1 MQITGAQ
8 KRRVALFFIG
18 GASFFLLLIALLV
31 GNRLLKREDCY
42 VSIFEDLSVAGLS
55 EGSSV
60 KFQGMNI
67 GTVRDIQVDPN
78 DTSKV
83 HLHFCLKPG
92 VPIKEGTTAQLESIG
107 ITGMK
112 FLELKGGGKGKD
124 IPVGGTIP
132 STRSAWDD
140 ISGKAGTIAVKLEEI
155 LNKVNL
161 ALGEVKPGTFGKL
174 ATNITGITES
184 LDIILKENRTGVSS
198 AISKING
205 IMGQLKK
212 DLEIYGELGE
222 NVVKMTGEGGSVTQT
237 LDNTAQLTSDFKN
250 TYENAKIDENM
261 VKLFKA
267 VDSLQSAMD
276 GVNKIMLKN
285 QGNIN
290 ASLSDLSDSLY
301 NLSEFS
307 RIIMENPASL
317 FQGNKG
323 ETK

>member
-18 GASFFLLLIALLV
+18 GASFFVLLIALLV

-42 VSIFEDLSVAGLS
+42 TSIFKDLSVAGLS

-67 GTVRDIQVDPN
+67 GTVREIKVN
-78 DTSKV
+78 SADTSEV
-83 HLHFCLKPG
+83 TLHFCLKPG

-124 IPVGGTIP
+124 IPIGGTIP

-140 ISGKAGTIAVKLEEI
+140 ISGKAGVIATKLEEI
-155 LNKVNL
+155 LNKVNI
-161 ALGEVKPGTFGKL
+161 ALGEVDPGTFGKL
-174 ATNITGITES
+174 VKNIEGITES
-184 LDIILKENRTGVSS
+184 MDVILKENRTGVSS
-198 AISKING
+198 AISKLNG

-212 DLEIYGELGE
+212 DLDIYGEVGE
-222 NVVKMTGEGGSVTQT
+222 NITKMTGKGGNITQT
-237 LDNTAQLTSDFKN
+237 LDNTALLTANFKE
-250 TYENAKIDENM
+250 TYDNAHIDENIT
-261 VKLFKA
+261 KLFKA
-267 VDSLQSAMD
+267 INSFQSAMD
-276 GVNKIMLKN
+276 SVNKIILRNK
-285 QGNIN
+285 GNIDS
-290 ASLSDLSDSLY
+290 SLKDMSDSLY
-301 NLSEFS
+301 NFSEFS

-323 ETK
+323 ESK